1 MKRISDEDFDAWK
14 HNPITLAVFAHLKQM
29 KAVGEQMWVS
39 KLREEID
46 PDPRKVH
53 VTQIELK
60 AKLELIEDMLDIEL
74 KDIQED
80 EQGSS
85 AQVAPIRAAKRR

>member
-14 HNPITLAVFAHLKQM
+14 HNPITLAVFAHLKEM
-29 KAVGEQMWVS
+29 AALGERMWIS
-39 KLREEID
+39 RLREEID
-46 PDPRKVH
+46 ADPRKLH

-60 AKLELIEDMLDIEL
+60 AKLELIEDMVNIEL
-74 KDIQED
+74 GDIQDD

-85 AQVAPIRAAKRR
+85 AQVAPIRGAKRR

>member
-1 MKRISDEDFDAWK
+1 MKRISEEDFDAWK
-14 HNPITLAVFAHLKQM
+14 HNPITLAVFAHLKEM
-29 KAVGEQMWVS
+29 ASLGERMWLS

-46 PDPRKVH
+46 ADPRKVH

-60 AKLELIEDMLDIEL
+60 AKLELIEDMVNIEIG
-74 KDIQED
+74 DIQDD

>member
-1 MKRISDEDFDAWK
+1 MKRISEEDFDAWR
-14 HNPITLAVFAHLKQM
+14 HNPITLAVFAHLKEM
-29 KAVGEQMWVS
+29 TAMGERLWIA

-46 PDPRKVH
+46 PDPRKLH

-60 AKLELIEDMLDIEL
+60 AKLELLEDMVNIEL
-74 KDIQED
+74 GDIQED

-85 AQVAPIRAAKRR
+85 AQVAPIRGAKRR